1 MDKEEAM
8 KNAEAS
14 LRMEGF
20 SPSTDMEDLLRQV
33 LDGDMAEEEYLTQA
47 FRRAKGSWVMAYSLE
62 PLSDGCYPGTAVLIN
77 KLDIRD
83 DKKLAQ
89 VEADVTKLR
98 IAQWEIRPLAD
109 TFDFEHWS
117 SSPRWNLRRKN
128 MPARNGKW

>member
-1 MDKEEAM
+1 
-8 KNAEAS
+8 
-14 LRMEGF
+14 
-20 SPSTDMEDLLRQV
+20 
-33 LDGDMAEEEYLTQA
+33 
-47 FRRAKGSWVMAYSLE
+47 MAYSPE

-109 TFDFEHWS
+109 TFDFEHYKAIHRYLFDDLYDWAGQV
-117 SSPRWNLRRKN
+117 RTVNLAKKGTRFC
-128 MPARNGKW
+128 PAQEIESRGKLIFERLKKIELPAGSGSQQFY